1 MPLIRTC
8 TYHHRKITF
17 ERDVDVYEKQCLWL
31 GLICPTLEKI
41 PLRGLRYDFGNC
53 L

>member
-1 MPLIRTC
+1 MPLVRT
-8 TYHHRKITF
+8 YMYNYRKIAF
-17 ERDVDVYEKQCLWL
+17 ECAAVVYMKQCLWL